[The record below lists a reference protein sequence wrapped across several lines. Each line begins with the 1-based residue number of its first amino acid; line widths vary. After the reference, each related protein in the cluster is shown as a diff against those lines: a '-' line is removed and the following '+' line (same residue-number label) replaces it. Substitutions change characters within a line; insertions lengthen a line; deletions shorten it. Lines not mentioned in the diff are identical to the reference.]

1 MRKRCPRCSKKKDGS
16 KFYKNPKTP
25 TGLASWCK
33 ACHLAADKERRERP
47 EVKKREV
54 QRRKQHRKDHPEVYR
69 LRSKKEKLA
78 KHGLTI
84 EDYERLLAE
93 QRGGCALCGS
103 TDRLCVDH
111 DHETGRVRGILCFK
125 CNTAIGML
133 GDSAAGLRRA
143 FEYLDAMAAIV
154 SE

>member
-1 MRKRCPRCSKKKDGS
+1 M
-16 KFYKNPKTP
+16 
-25 TGLASWCK
+25 
-33 ACHLAADKERRERP
+33 
-47 EVKKREV
+47 KKREV